1 MGGERAPSYLT
12 SLSLS
17 AAVQT
22 VTGDVTPFY
31 CLTTCR
37 VDTWFPEQS
46 ELEIRIVLARWFFFF
61 FYERNR
67 RLFLHVLVYGKEKTA
82 SLLRIS

>member
-46 ELEIRIVLARWFFFF
+46 ELEIRIVLARCFFCFF
-61 FYERNR
+61 LRTKQAAVFACISLREGKNR
-67 RLFLHVLVYGKEKTA
+67 QSVTN
-82 SLLRIS
+82 